1 MKVLQ
6 FCFRLPFP
14 LNDGGAIA
22 MYNMAKGFV
31 ENGVDLE
38 ILSYN
43 TTKHHV
49 NLSQVN
55 DTIYSLDRVYEFPI
69 DNAVKPVDALLNLFS
84 TESYNIKRFESE
96 EMKTFIRQTFK
107 GKHYDVVHFEGLF
120 TAPYL
125 DLLREVLPNAKMV
138 LRQHNIEYKIWERMA
153 EGASFPKNIYLNILT
168 ARLKKYEQQLLPQFD
183 AIVPITEVDALQ
195 LKAFNCSEYE
205 VSSTGVDVEKFD
217 KVEIKQK
224 ENTIGFLGS
233 LDWMPNQEGV
243 KWFLENVWFF
253 IRQKAPQIHLNIAG
267 KNAPDW
273 LLALNNTDE
282 QVHIIGLVDSAEEF
296 LKEQEVIIVPLLS
309 GSGMRIKI
317 IEAMAAKKAIV
328 STTVGAE
335 GIAITDECV
344 LQDDAEQ
351 FADAI
356 ISLINNKDE
365 KKLLEERAYQLAL
378 SGYSNQSKVKELI
391 QYYKKLIK

>member
-1 MKVLQ
+1 MKILQ

-43 TTKHHV
+43 TTKHQV
-49 NLSQVN
+49 DLSEVN
-55 DTIYSLDRVYEFPI
+55 DPVYSRKRVYDFPI

-84 TESYNIKRFESE
+84 SKSYNIQRFESD
-96 EMKTFIRQTFK
+96 EMKAFIRETFK
-107 GKHYDVVHFEGLF
+107 DKSYDIIHFEGLF

-125 DLLREVLPNAKMV
+125 EVMREVFPKAKMV

-153 EGASFPKNIYLNILT
+153 EGASLPKKMYLDLLT
-168 ARLKKYEQQLLPQFD
+168 KRLKKYEENLLPQFD
-183 AIVPITEVDALQ
+183 AIVPITEVDALA
-195 LKAFNCSEYE
+195 LSDFNCPNYQ

-217 KVEIKQK
+217 AVHTNQIQ
-224 ENTIGFLGS
+224 NTIGFLGS
-233 LDWMPNQEGV
+233 LDWMPNQEGI

-253 IRQKAPQIHLNIAG
+253 IRQKAPHIELNIAG

-273 LLALNNTDE
+273 LLAFNNPDE
-282 QVHIIGLVDSAEEF
+282 NIHVLGLVDSAEKF
-296 LKEQEVIIVPLLS
+296 LKAQEVIIVPLLS

-328 STTVGAE
+328 STSVGAE
-335 GIAITDECV
+335 GIDITDQCILENN
-344 LQDDAEQ
+344 AER
-351 FADAI
+351 FADAV
-356 ISLINNKDE
+356 ISLINDKAA
-365 KKLLEERAYQLAL
+365 KQQLETKAYELAV
-378 SGYSNQSKVKELI
+378 SVYSNQSKVNELI
-391 QYYKKLIK
+391 QYYKSLLV